1 MKNRIMICLL
11 GIICAGFVSCIG
23 RETNKINNIQ
33 NKIMITNSI
42 KTKKSYGI
50 SFNVYS
56 PYELYIN
63 DFLVDF
69 GFRDVSTSTGIEVNP
84 YVLKSGTYR
93 FKMILYPLTS
103 SKDGLLHP
111 DNLQFTNITLG
122 GIDETENYKYIK
134 NYAIPK
140 ITKPVPYLVI
150 EDTFTVE
157 LPYQLEGWENSRVFA
172 PKTAEDSAAIIRQLA
187 AYYDTL
193 RRELNE
199 GEFDKFF
206 SRYKQ
211 SDADQS
217 VYEYRT
223 LQNIHDEDEKFINDR
238 LKKEAVGNMVPIEDY
253 ELHIFAQGR
262 VLSLLRKA
270 TTKAYGQD
278 NVNLK
283 NSGVLI
289 RVFKDEDGDVGI
301 SSIGVKVHM
310 PAGSNQFEI
319 IRK

>member
-1 MKNRIMICLL
+1 MERRQFLGMLL
-11 GIICAGFVSCIG
+11 GSGLYYKRQISNHKTCN
-23 RETNKINNIQ
+23 NKQ
-33 NKIMITNSI
+33 EVMFTNSSTHLI
-42 KTKKSYGI
+42 YGI
-50 SFNVYS
+50 SLSMYS
-56 PYELYIN
+56 PYALYIN
-63 DFLVDF
+63 DFLADSYYGGYSAFKNV
-69 GFRDVSTSTGIEVNP
+69 RINP
-84 YVLKSGTYR
+84 YVLKSGIYK
-93 FKMILYPLTS
+93 FKIILYPPPS

-111 DNLQFTNITLG
+111 NDIQFTHFQVAYSDKNGNFGFIKQ
-122 GIDETENYKYIK
+122 YK
-134 NYAIPK
+134 PK
-140 ITKPVPYLVI
+140 MEQPVPQLVI
-150 EDTFTVE
+150 EDTFTVD
-157 LPYQLEGWENSRVFA
+157 LPYQLEGWEHSHVFA
-172 PKTAEDSAAIIRQLA
+172 PKTAEDTATLTRQLV
-187 AYYDTL
+187 AYYNTL
-193 RRELNE
+193 RQELNN

-211 SDADQS
+211 SDADES

-223 LQNIHDEDEKFINDR
+223 LQSIHGEDEKFINDR
-238 LKKEAVGNMVPIEDY
+238 LKKEAIGNMVPIEDC

-270 TTKAYGQD
+270 TTNAYGQD

-283 NSGVLI
+283 DGSVLI